1 MSRNWKKMSGVIA
14 IAATFLLAIAMVGF
28 SQQGRRPQGPPP
40 DGGGFR
46 GGPGG
51 HRDGLGPLARDLN
64 LTDDQKAQIKKIQD
78 SFETSRKAFREQLRS
93 LHESEPDPLSGGAF
107 DEAAVRAAAQ
117 ARANVQIELEVSHA
131 RMMSQIFTVLT
142 SEQKAQLAAKRQ
154 EFEQK
159 RKEFESERQ
168 NSQESNP

>member
-1 MSRNWKKMSGVIA
+1 MKGSWKKLSGVVA
-14 IAATFLLAIAMVGF
+14 VAGALLLAIAMVAF

-40 DGGGFR
+40 EGGFG
-46 GGPGG
+46 GGPG
-51 HRDGLGPLARDLN
+51 HRRGDGLGPLARDLN
-64 LTDDQKAQIKKIQD
+64 LTDEQKAQIKKIQE
-78 SFETSRKAFREQLRS
+78 SFETSTKALHEQLRS
-93 LHESEPDPLSGGAF
+93 LHESEPDPVSTGTF

-131 RMMSQIFTVLT
+131 RMMSQIFSVLT

-159 RKEFESERQ
+159 RKEFESQRP
-168 NSQESNP
+168 NAQESNP